1 MTVKRSGA
9 CCPLAG
15 LVSLASEMGAV
26 EGAGGFEPRIGN
38 DELTEPQVVRNGSE
52 QQGGS
57 RDRQKDVAVIT
68 ARVG

>member
-9 CCPLAG
+9 YCPLAG
-15 LVSLASEMGAV
+15 LVFIVSEMGAV
-26 EGAGGFEPRIGN
+26 AGAGGLEPRLCN
-38 DELTEPQVVRNGSE
+38 DELTEPQVVSNGSE

-57 RDRQKDVAVIT
+57 QDRQKDVAVIA